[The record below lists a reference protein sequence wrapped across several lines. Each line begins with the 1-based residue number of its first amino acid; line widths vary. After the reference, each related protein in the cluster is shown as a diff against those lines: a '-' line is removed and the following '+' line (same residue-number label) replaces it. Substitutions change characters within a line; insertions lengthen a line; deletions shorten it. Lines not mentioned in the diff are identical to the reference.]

1 MNLKEKAIQ
10 YWELKMKSFEPEK
23 GVTVMTS
30 PERQKQFLAK
40 YQENLSFVKSKP
52 LSWFEK
58 FEKLAN
64 AQTTYA
70 YCGGHTKA
78 AMNQSARSKI
88 ETELNCGVPTD
99 ELLYSFGTFNGI
111 GSV

>member
-10 YWELKMKSFEPEK
+10 YWENKLKEFEPKK
-23 GVTVMTS
+23 GVTIMTS
-30 PERQKQFLAK
+30 PERQKEILDD
-40 YQENLSFVKSKP
+40 YQENLAFVKTKP

-70 YCGGHTKA
+70 CCGGHTKA
-78 AMNQSARSKI
+78 AMNKSARNKI
-88 ETELNCGVPTD
+88 EAELNCVVPTD
-99 ELLYSFGTFNGI
+99 KLLCSFGTFNGV
-111 GSV
+111 GAV